1 MTTGVTTRG
10 LNPVITRRLATFLPG
25 PVLVAL
31 GAAAAGAWLLKTVPW
46 MEPDIFIA
54 GAARLAGWVS
64 GAAAERA
71 PDGWTLAF
79 AGQPLLV
86 TAACSATDFFLMT
99 AALLGWH
106 GARRVD
112 RPALL
117 PVAAAAALVM
127 AVPVTLAV
135 NALRLVAVAHAHR
148 WVIPR
153 LPPAYDAFLHQLT
166 GVAVFLPALIA
177 LNLLLEYHG
186 RSRTAPRH

>member
-1 MTTGVTTRG
+1 MNTGVTARG
-10 LNPVITRRLATFLPG
+10 HTPVILRKLAVLSPG

-31 GAAAAGAWLLKTVPW
+31 GASGGGAWLLKTVPW
-46 MEPDIFIA
+46 LEADIFIA
-54 GAARLAGWVS
+54 GAARLAGLVS
-64 GAAAERA
+64 GAAVERA
-71 PDGWTLAF
+71 ADGWTLAF

-106 GARRVD
+106 AARRVD
-112 RPALL
+112 RPALF
-117 PVAAAAALVM
+117 PVAAAGALLA
-127 AVPVTLAV
+127 AVPLTLAV

-153 LPPAYDAFLHQLT
+153 LPAACDAFLHMLT

-186 RSRTAPRH
+186 RSRTAPRA